1 MNKTPARILVVDDE
15 PDLELLIKQRFRQK
29 IKNNELSFDFAL
41 NGQQALDKIA
51 SSEDFDMVMT
61 DINMPEMDGLTLLAR
76 LRELKKH
83 FKAVVVSAYSDL
95 QNIRTAMNRGAFDF
109 LTKPIDFTDLENTI
123 NKTVEEYAL
132 IKQGLQAR
140 AELVEAQIEKER
152 AQQSEKFK
160 QQFLSNMSHEIR
172 TPLNAVIG
180 MTNLLLNQ
188 SPKEEQM
195 RYLRSMKQAS
205 HSLLGIINDV
215 LDLAKI
221 EAGKINLERIDFS
234 LKETLE
240 GVINTLQIKADE
252 RTIGL
257 HCNIHSDVPEFI
269 KGDPVRLTQILI
281 NILSNAIKFTE
292 QGSVTLEVKNIDG
305 AIPTEAGVIALNF
318 KVIDTGIGIAPE
330 NISRIFESFTQASD
344 DTTRKYGGTGLGLTI
359 TRQLIDLH
367 HGIVDIRSEVG
378 KGTTF
383 DITIPYQKGNYVAPA
398 STKMLNDSIDDFSKS
413 LHILL
418 VEDQPFNQIVA
429 VDTLESLFKTIKVD
443 VANNGREA
451 VTMVQA
457 NAGLYDI
464 ILMDVQMPEMDGYEA
479 TVQIRNLADEKSK
492 TPIMAMTA
500 NVIKEEID
508 KCFSSGMNDFIAKP
522 FEPANLR
529 NKIVQLVM

>member
-1 MNKTPARILVVDDE
+1 MKNIPARILVVDDE

-29 IKNNELSFDFAL
+29 IKNNELIFDFAL
-41 NGQQALDKIA
+41 NGKQALDKIA
-51 SSEDFDMVMT
+51 LSDDFDMVMT
-61 DINMPEMDGLTLLAR
+61 DINMPEMDGLTLLSR

-109 LTKPIDFTDLENTI
+109 LTKPIDFTDLETTI
-123 NKTVEEYAL
+123 NKTVEEYAV
-132 IKQGLQAR
+132 IKLGLKAR
-140 AELVEAQIEKER
+140 AELLQAQTEKER

-188 SPKEEQM
+188 EPKKEQL

-205 HSLLGIINDV
+205 HNLLGIINDI

-221 EAGKINLERIDFS
+221 EAGKIDLEKIDFS

-240 GVINTLQIKADE
+240 GVSSTLHVKAE
-252 RTIGL
+252 EKSL
-257 HCNIHSDVPEFI
+257 YLNCNIHPDVPHFI
-269 KGDPVRLTQILI
+269 NGDPVRLTQILT
-281 NILSNAIKFTE
+281 NLVSNAIKFTDK
-292 QGSVTLEVKNIDG
+292 GGVTIEVQNIQ
-305 AIPTEAGVIALNF
+305 EASTDPNLVMLDF
-318 KVIDTGIGIAPE
+318 KVIDTGIGIAPQ
-330 NISRIFESFTQASD
+330 NIDRIFESFTQERD

-367 HGIVDIRSEVG
+367 NGSVNIISELG
-378 KGTTF
+378 NGTTF
-383 DITIPYQKGNYVAPA
+383 EITLPYQKGNYVESP
-398 STKMLNDSIDDFSKS
+398 LLHFINNDKVGLEKP

-418 VEDQPFNQIVA
+418 VEDQPFNQMVA
-429 VDTLESLFKTIKVD
+429 VDTLQSLFKEIKID
-443 VANNGREA
+443 IANNGREA
-451 VTMVQA
+451 VDMVRSTPH
-457 NAGLYDI
+457 LFDL
-464 ILMDVQMPEMDGYEA
+464 ILMDIQMPEMDGYEA
-479 TVQIRNLADEKSK
+479 TIQIRKLEDGKSK
-492 TPIMAMTA
+492 TCVMAMTA

-522 FEPANLR
+522 FEPAVLR
-529 NKIVQLVM
+529 QKILNLVM